1 MRISTFRLT
10 PIALADPPLRAAS
23 GLHAPYAL
31 RLILELVDEDGRV
44 GISESPCTPAI
55 QQAIEKVGAL
65 LIGSDPVRFV
75 PLLLKIEQTL
85 GAASEGDRG
94 DAPWDQR
101 VLVHALSAIE
111 VACLDLAGKQLDRSL
126 GDLLG
131 GRVRDRVPFGAYL
144 FYKHEGAGGALAFD
158 TDPAARGW
166 AAARQARAMTPDEI
180 VDQARSMCSTYG
192 FTGIK
197 LKGGV
202 LPPEEERD
210 TILAL
215 RDAFGP
221 DVPLRLD
228 PNGIWKV
235 ETAIAIGRTLE
246 GVLEYLEDPTRGQ
259 EGMAEARRALRI
271 PFATNMCTTS
281 FADLPSSI
289 RLGSE
294 DIILSDHHYWGG
306 IRPCV
311 ELARLCQV
319 FGRGVSMHSNSHAG
333 ISLAAMT
340 HLGSLIPN
348 LDFALDSH
356 YPWQSEE
363 VIMGGRLEVQ
373 DGHVAVPEGPGLG
386 VELDREALA
395 RLHQQY
401 LDCGLKARN
410 DAVEMEKVEPGW
422 TFRKIRW

>member
-1 MRISTFRLT
+1 MKISTCRLT
-10 PIALADPPLRAAS
+10 PIALTDPPLRAAS
-23 GLHAPYAL
+23 GLHAPFAL
-31 RLILELVDEDGRV
+31 RLILELIDENGTV

-55 QQAIEKVGAL
+55 QKALEAVGSKLVGA
-65 LIGSDPVRFV
+65 DPCRFA
-75 PLLLKIEQTL
+75 PLLLEVGKSL
-85 GAASEGDRG
+85 GKGREGVRG

-101 VLVHALSAIE
+101 VLVHVISAIE
-111 VACLDLAGKQLDRSL
+111 VACLDLAGKQLDRPL

-144 FYKHEGAGGALAFD
+144 FYKHEGAGGLLEFGMD
-158 TDPAARGW
+158 SAATGW
-166 AAARQARAMTPDEI
+166 AEARQKQAMTPDE
-180 VDQARSMCSTYG
+180 VVAQAVAMCAEFG

-202 LPPEEERD
+202 HPPEDERD
-210 TILAL
+210 AMIAL

-221 DVPLRLD
+221 KVPLRLD

-235 ETAIAIGRTLE
+235 ETAIEIGRTLE
-246 GVLEYLEDPTRGQ
+246 GVLEYFEDPTRGQ
-259 EGMAEARRALRI
+259 EGMAQVRRALKI
-271 PFATNMCTTS
+271 PLATNMCTTS
-281 FADLPSSI
+281 FADLPSSV

-294 DIILSDHHYWGG
+294 DIILSDHHFWGG

-311 ELARLCQV
+311 ELAKLCQV
-319 FGRGVSMHSNSHAG
+319 FDRGVSMHSNSHAG
-333 ISLAAMT
+333 ISLAAMV

-348 LDFALDSH
+348 LDYALDTH

-363 VIMGGRLEVQ
+363 VIAEGRLKFV

-386 VELDREALA
+386 VTLDRNALA

-401 LDCGLKARN
+401 LDCGLTARN
-410 DAVEMEKVEPGW
+410 DAIEMEKVEPGW
-422 TFRKIRW
+422 TFQKIRW

>member
-1 MRISTFRLT
+1 MIVNRFRLT
-10 PIALADPPLRAAS
+10 PIALTDPPLRAAS

-55 QQAIEKVGAL
+55 QRAIEEVGPL

-75 PLLLKIEQTL
+75 PLLLKVEQTL
-85 GAASEGDRG
+85 GTARNGNRG

-101 VLVHALSAIE
+101 VLVHVLSAIE

-144 FYKHEGAGGALAFD
+144 FYKHEGAGGALAFG
-158 TDPAARGW
+158 TDPEATGW
-166 AAARQARAMTPDEI
+166 AAARQKRAMTPDEI
-180 VDQARSMCSTYG
+180 VAQAKSMCDTFG

-202 LPPEEERD
+202 LRPEDERD
-210 TILAL
+210 AILAL

-228 PNGIWKV
+228 PNGIWKTD
-235 ETAIAIGRTLE
+235 TAIAIGKTLE
-246 GVLEYLEDPTRGQ
+246 GVLEYFEDPSRGQ
-259 EGMAEARRALRI
+259 EAMAEVRKELKT
-271 PFATNMCTTS
+271 PLATNMCTTS
-281 FADLPSSI
+281 FADLPESV

-306 IRPCV
+306 IRPCI
-311 ELARLCQV
+311 ELARICQV

-348 LDFALDSH
+348 LDYALDTH

-363 VIMGGRLEVQ
+363 VISEGRLKFEH
-373 DGHVAVPEGPGLG
+373 GCVAVPEGPGLG
-386 VELDREALA
+386 VTLDREALA

-401 LDCGLKARN
+401 LDCGLTARD

-422 TFRKIRW
+422 TFQKIRW